1 MRPSQKLFAL
11 LLLATSLSIVSPTR
25 TAAADDLNVE
35 ITPFAGYRTSGSFD
49 LEGVDGSY
57 RLDDSE
63 SFGLLFNL
71 RQSGNTQWEVLYSR
85 QETTARLEGSTGSA
99 PLVDT
104 DIQVLQLGGT
114 YQGEGETA
122 RPYVAMTLGGTHIKA
137 TTNVSQSDTFFSG
150 SLGVGLN
157 IVPNKRLGIRL
168 EARVYGTIMNSS
180 TDLFCSTGP
189 DANVCAVRIEGSLF
203 SQFEAFAGIVFR
215 F

>member
-1 MRPSQKLFAL
+1 MRPGQKLFAL
-11 LLLATSLSIVSPTR
+11 LLLATSLSTVSQTR
-25 TAAADDLNVE
+25 TALADDLNVE

-85 QETTARLEGSTGSA
+85 QETTARLEGSTSSA

-150 SLGVGLN
+150 SLGIGLN
-157 IVPNKRLGIRL
+157 VVPNKRLGIRL
-168 EARVYGTIMNSS
+168 EARV
-180 TDLFCSTGP
+180 
-189 DANVCAVRIEGSLF
+189 
-203 SQFEAFAGIVFR
+203 
-215 F
+215 